1 MNISIIKD
9 ILEKKNKAEFRLY
22 SLNYCIEKKDDKYII
37 YSENNTEFKKEYET
51 IDLLFNNYSIYNENL
66 KNNEKL
72 IKNCK
77 KKNLYDKI

>member
-9 ILEKKNKAEFRLY
+9 ILEKKNKVEFRLY

-37 YSENNTEFKKEYET
+37 YSENNTEFKKEYKT

-72 IKNCK
+72 IKNIK
-77 KKNLYDKI
+77 